1 GTTFEVLLPCAEGV
15 VEAPASLPEGSPQ
28 GWRGEG
34 TVLVTD
40 DEEPVRVVAARML
53 ETLGFRVVS
62 AADGRE
68 AIALFRADPGDFRL
82 VLLDRTMP
90 HLNGEDVFR
99 ELRQI
104 RPDVRVL
111 LMSGYT
117 EQEVTTRFTG
127 QGLAGFVQKPF
138 QLPAL
143 LAKVQQALT

>member
-1 GTTFEVLLPCAEGV
+1 
-15 VEAPASLPEGSPQ
+15 
-28 GWRGEG
+28 
-34 TVLVTD
+34 VLVTD

-68 AIALFRADPGDFRL
+68 AIALFRADPGAFRL
-82 VLLDRTMP
+82 VLLDLTMP